1 VDTIPAFR
9 LWRWRVI
16 AGVGLSV
23 LALAPAIGA
32 AAVDPIAIE
41 RALRG
46 QLESERVRRQL
57 PGATAAFVLPDGRS
71 GSVAVGTADAQ
82 LGLPMLPDSRMP
94 AGSIGK
100 TFVAALALALVADGR
115 ITLEDKLSKWLGD
128 ESWYSRLPNGSDITL
143 RHLLTHTSGV
153 SEHVVAAGFAALVR
167 ERLATDPGVVI
178 DPREL
183 VGFILDVPPRFPVGK
198 DYFYTDTGY
207 ILLQL
212 ALEKAGGFGLMEE
225 VTRRFLYPLQLG
237 HTAPAS
243 GRLHAGVVQG
253 YLYQPEN
260 WSTKSATPGAS
271 VLQLPSTALE
281 QGVFRWNPLS
291 EWAGGGFIS
300 NSSDLARWAWTLYQ
314 GRALPAAVAGL
325 MVRDAE
331 LNMGPEGSAY
341 GLGVAI
347 RHSAR
352 GREWSHNGVYPGYRS
367 AMLYLPDCHIAVAF
381 QMNNDRLTSDE
392 LRAMGI
398 ALTDVVLTP
407 YRDHRGA
414 QCVSR

>member
-1 VDTIPAFR
+1 MDGISAFR
-9 LWRWRVI
+9 AWRSLAMATFGI
-16 AGVGLSV
+16 SV
-23 LALAPAIGA
+23 LVLAPATSG
-32 AAVDPIAIE
+32 AAVDPVAVE
-41 RALRG
+41 RALRT
-46 QLESERVRRQL
+46 QLDSERVQRNFY
-57 PGATAAFVLPDGRS
+57 GATAAFVLPDGRS
-71 GSVAVGTADAQ
+71 GSVAVGSADAE

-100 TFVAALALALVADGR
+100 TFVAALALALVAEGR
-115 ITLEDKLSKWLGD
+115 ITLDDKLAKWLGD

-143 RHLLTHTSGV
+143 QHLLTHTSGV
-153 SEHVVAAGFAALVR
+153 GEHVVSAGFAALVR

-183 VGFILDVPPRFPVGK
+183 VGFILDVPPRFPAGK
-198 DYFYTDTGY
+198 GYYYTDTGY

-243 GRLHAGVVQG
+243 GSLHAGVVQG
-253 YLYQPEN
+253 YLYQPEA
-260 WSTKSATPGAS
+260 WSTKSPTPGVS
-271 VLQLPSTALE
+271 PLLLPSTALE
-281 QGVFRWNPLS
+281 QGIFRWNPLS

-300 NSSDLARWAWTLYQ
+300 NSSDLARWAWMLYQ
-314 GRALPAAVAGL
+314 GRALPLAVDGL

-331 LNMGPEGSAY
+331 LHMGPEGSAY

-367 AMLYLPDCHIAVAF
+367 AMLYFPDCHIAVAF
-381 QMNNDRLTSDE
+381 QMNSDRLTSDE
-392 LRAMGI
+392 LRAMSI
-398 ALTDVVLTP
+398 ALTDVVLKP
-407 YRDHRGA
+407 YRNHRGA

>member
-1 VDTIPAFR
+1 MDSISAFR
-9 LWRWRVI
+9 SWRWCLMASVC
-16 AGVGLSV
+16 LSV
-23 LALAPAIGA
+23 LALARAANA
-32 AAVDPIAIE
+32 AAVDPAAIE
-41 RALRG
+41 RALRT
-46 QLESERVRRQL
+46 QLESERVQRQFH
-57 PGATAAFVLPDGRS
+57 GATAAFVLPDGRS
-71 GSVAVGTADAQ
+71 GSVAVGTADAE

-115 ITLEDKLSKWLGD
+115 ITLDDKLSKWLGD
-128 ESWYSRLPNGSDITL
+128 EPWYSRLPNASDIRL
-143 RHLLTHTSGV
+143 RHLLNHTSGV
-153 SEHVVAAGFAALVR
+153 SEHVVSAGFAKLVR
-167 ERLATDPGVVI
+167 ERLVTDPGGAV

-198 DYFYTDTGY
+198 GYYYTDTGY

-225 VTRRFLYPLQLG
+225 VMRRFLYPLQLG

-253 YLYQPEN
+253 YLYQP
-260 WSTKSATPGAS
+260 A
-271 VLQLPSTALE
+271 LPLPPTALE
-281 QGVFRWNPLS
+281 QGIFRWNPLS

-300 NSSDLARWAWTLYQ
+300 NSGDLARWAWTLYQ
-314 GRALPAAVAGL
+314 GRALPPAVAGL

-367 AMLYLPDCHIAVAF
+367 SMIFFPDCRIAVAF
-381 QMNNDRLTSDE
+381 QMNSDRVAGDE

-398 ALTDVVLTP
+398 ALTDVVLKP
-407 YRDHRGA
+407 YRNHRGA